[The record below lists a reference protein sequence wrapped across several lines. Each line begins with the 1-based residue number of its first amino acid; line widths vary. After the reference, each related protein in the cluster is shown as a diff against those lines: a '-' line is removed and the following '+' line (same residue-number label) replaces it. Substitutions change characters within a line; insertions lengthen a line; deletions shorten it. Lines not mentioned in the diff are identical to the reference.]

1 MGLDDDRAE
10 IIALMHANRI
20 GIWTSD
26 YPAWAECFAHEPYTV
41 RFGYWA
47 GGGTFV
53 RRGWEDI
60 SRRAKAH
67 IENHEIP
74 YNADYA
80 YKTTIENL
88 DLRISGDMAW
98 AFYNQQYPGYDYP
111 GHIGPGFT
119 NEFRVFERHD
129 GRWKIAAM
137 CFFDN
142 NAGRKGSAMLIL
154 DGEGR
159 VKWTSPDA
167 QQRLLD
173 DDDLV
178 IRSGRLRVRDSACDR
193 KLQVVL
199 RWAAGIDGGYNSGRG
214 SVPIVLGAGEGL
226 PTRVWWVKAE
236 AGSIYFLLDGAG
248 LAEDRLDQAAIIFG
262 LSSGQRRLAGHI
274 AEGLSLPEAAK
285 EMGVSTNT
293 VRTHL
298 HRIFEKTGVHNQPAL
313 VRVLLSVGVP
323 A

>member
-1 MGLDDDRAE
+1 MGLEDDRAE
-10 IIALMHANRI
+10 LIALIHANRI
-20 GIWTSD
+20 GMWTSN
-26 YPAWAECFAHEPYTV
+26 YELWADCFVHEPYTA

-47 GGGTFV
+47 AGGTMV
-53 RRGWEDI
+53 RRGWDNI
-60 SRRAKAH
+60 SQRAREMM
-67 IENHEIP
+67 ENGGIP
-74 YNADYA
+74 YNSDYA
-80 YKTTIENL
+80 HNTTIENL
-88 DLRISGDMAW
+88 DLRINGDTAW
-98 AFYNQQYPGYDYP
+98 AVFDQQYPMYDYP
-111 GHIGPGFT
+111 GLTH
-119 NEFRVFERHD
+119 EFRLFERHE
-129 GRWKIAAM
+129 GRWKIAFM

-142 NAGRKGSAMLIL
+142 NAGRKASAMLIL

-167 QQRLLD
+167 QRQLED

-178 IRSGRLRVRDSACDR
+178 IRAGRLRVRDSVCDR
-193 KLQVVL
+193 KLQAVL
-199 RWAAGIDGGYNSGRG
+199 RWATEIDGGYNSGRG

-236 AGSIYFLLDGAG
+236 AGSIYFILDGAG
-248 LAEDRLDQAAIIFG
+248 LAEERLDQAAIIFG
-262 LSSGQRRLAGHI
+262 LSSGQRVLAGHI

-285 EMGVSTNT
+285 AMGVSTNT

-313 VRVLLSVGVP
+313 MRILLSVGLP